1 MNRYP
6 IQSLVETLLLE
17 HGEYVPLALLL
28 HEGRLDYRDYEAW
41 RRGERDILDAVVFGD
56 PAQIRQQLA
65 DAEAYLQRRGWHAV
79 TLEYSV
85 WNAVQAQRLR
95 FSRDPQ
101 FDACFHRGYR
111 KPQDQPQLDL
121 FTDDPA
127 TAVVNALARALGER
141 DVAEA
146 RHQLGRLA
154 DLAPDHLH
162 LGGFERL
169 TEAAGALQTAAADP
183 PAELH
188 SLQST
193 IAPLATDLLGAASR
207 NLLVPLWRRLAQAL
221 DGQPFDPDTPD
232 LHASY
237 CTAQALDWHG
247 ARDAIEREH
256 AWQAQPILLQRH
268 AVACERQHDDIGALQ
283 VRTPSGS
290 MVRLCWQFPAKAA
303 GALESSGSG
312 ELHAGWEGFEDLDP
326 LLSADRFPA
335 WLLLHRPALSRVLP
349 DPADADGSVPDSYLT
364 AYRLARL
371 RSTPA
376 NGPTDEIALRSRLQ
390 QQDALLLRHFLRTLR
405 GDSPSKK

>member
-6 IQSLVETLLLE
+6 IQPLVETLLLE

-85 WNAVQAQRLR
+85 WNAAQAQRLR

-101 FDACFHRGYR
+101 LDACFHRGYR

-127 TAVVNALARALGER
+127 TAVVNALARALGNR

-146 RHQLGRLA
+146 RHQLARLA
-154 DLAPDHLH
+154 DLAADHIH

-169 TEAAGALQTAAADP
+169 TEAAEGLDTAVADP
-183 PAELH
+183 RAELH
-188 SLQST
+188 YLQTT

-207 NLLVPLWRRLAQAL
+207 NLLIPLWRRLARAL
-221 DGQPFDPDTPD
+221 DGQPFDPDAPD

-237 CTAQALDWHG
+237 CVVQALDWRG

-256 AWQAQPILLQRH
+256 GWQGQLILLQRH
-268 AVACERQHDDIGALQ
+268 AIACERQHDDIGALQ
-283 VRTPSGS
+283 SWF
-290 MVRLCWQFPAKAA
+290 RLCWQFPA
-303 GALESSGSG
+303 GAVEAIDSSGSG
-312 ELHAGWEGFEDLDP
+312 ELHSGWERFEDLDP
-326 LLSADRFPA
+326 PLPADRFPA
-335 WLLLHRPALSRVLP
+335 WLLLHRPALSRALP
-349 DPADADGSVPDSYLT
+349 DPADTDASVPDSYLT

-371 RSTPA
+371 RNVPA
-376 NGPTDEIALRSRLQ
+376 NGATDEVALRSRLQ
-390 QQDALLLRHFLRTLR
+390 QQDATLLSHFMSGL
-405 GDSPSKK
+405 